1 MDFFLDQF
9 AAFRLE
15 AELNSFAINGDVRF
29 QQRCRAARAAQPRIL
44 LASRTKGA
52 APNEFDHGGKSKFTR
67 RRGTVQMLTDAALNA
82 RQRVRQTSEP
92 ARFTRLTHQLPL
104 WMIAILQASSRIA
117 ADRLDMRI
125 WIDGV

>member
-52 APNEFDHGGKSKFTR
+52 APHEFDHGGKSKFTR
-67 RRGTVQMLTDAALNA
+67 GRGPVKLLPDAVLIA
-82 RQRVRQTSEP
+82 RQRVGKTSEP
-92 ARFTRLTHQLPL
+92 ARFTRLTPQLPL
-104 WMIAILQASSRIA
+104 WMIAILQAPSRIA
-117 ADRLDMRI
+117 ANRLDMRI
-125 WIDGV
+125 WIDG